1 MLWEGASPAA
11 SRGTA
16 EPGSAPPPPP
26 PPAVT
31 PEEAEEVSESRLGG
45 SRTLGASRASWERPW
60 SAARSR
66 GGASLGLQ
74 SVRRRRPSPPATS
87 GLCEPQVTAGFISVN
102 SGAPAG
108 PECTRVPRPLRVP
121 WPCGHGE
128 GGGSQLWFMVLTP
141 RSGPSGSA
149 KACGF
154 GLRKRGGPSQVGEWG
169 VHWAGL

>member
-1 MLWEGASPAA
+1 MGRRPPAADTASLAPHLAGGCVLWEGASPAA

-74 SVRRRRPSPPATS
+74 SVRRRRPSLPPHRDCVSPRSRLALFPLT
-87 GLCEPQVTAGFISVN
+87 LVLLQVLSVPV
-102 SGAPAG
+102 SPVPSAFPG
-108 PECTRVPRPLRVP
+108 PVDTGKGVAASF
-121 WPCGHGE
+121 G
-128 GGGSQLWFMVLTP
+128 LWF
-141 RSGPSGSA
+141 
-149 KACGF
+149 
-154 GLRKRGGPSQVGEWG
+154 
-169 VHWAGL
+169 

>member
-16 EPGSAPPPPP
+16 EPGAAPPPPP

-31 PEEAEEVSESRLGG
+31 PEEAEEVSEARLGG

-74 SVRRRRPSPPATS
+74 SVRRRRPSLPPHRDCVSPRSRLALFPLT
-87 GLCEPQVTAGFISVN
+87 LVLLQVLSVPV
-102 SGAPAG
+102 SPVPSAFPG
-108 PECTRVPRPLRVP
+108 PVDTGKGVAASF
-121 WPCGHGE
+121 G
-128 GGGSQLWFMVLTP
+128 LWF
-141 RSGPSGSA
+141 
-149 KACGF
+149 
-154 GLRKRGGPSQVGEWG
+154 
-169 VHWAGL
+169 